1 MAKLNSCL
9 IFIAVAHCLHHSP
22 NASEP
27 VCSQFDYDK
36 KLMEYIIETRHEV
49 KEMAKDLR
57 RTEEYLLAV
66 LEHRK
71 VEMEKLSEDVKAK
84 LEKGMRNITEEVNS
98 LKGKVEKL
106 DVPTVAFS
114 AFNPADKNL
123 QTNEVLILQSVL
135 VNEGNCYDTNTG
147 KFTAPVRGLYHFTA
161 HVCNTFGYVI
171 HYAIVMDDEWIV
183 GSQQFEQ
190 ANENTNKYASCNS
203 VSALI
208 MMEPGAKVW
217 IMSTSGYSEV
227 QQIYDD
233 AYRRNSFIGVL
244 LRI

>member
-1 MAKLNSCL
+1 MSKLNLCL
-9 IFIAVAHCLHHSP
+9 VFITVALCLLHLP
-22 NASEP
+22 CDSEP

-36 KLMEYIIETRHEV
+36 KLIEYMIETRREV

-71 VEMEKLSEDVKAK
+71 VEMEKLSEDVKDK
-84 LEKGMRNITEEVNS
+84 LENDMRNITEDVNS
-98 LKGKVEKL
+98 LKGKTEKL
-106 DVPTVAFS
+106 DIPTVAFS
-114 AFNPADKNL
+114 AFKPADRNL
-123 QTNEVLILQSVL
+123 QTNEVLILKSVL
-135 VNEGNCYDTNTG
+135 VNEGNSYDTNTG

-161 HVCNTFGYVI
+161 HVCNSFGLVI

-190 ANENTNKYASCNS
+190 ANENNNKYASCSS

-208 MMEPGAKVW
+208 MMEPGAEVW
-217 IMSTSGYSEV
+217 IMSTSGYSEAK
-227 QQIYDD
+227 QIYDD

-244 LRI
+244 LRT